1 MRCWANQFSRGGN
14 NLQGECLYRL
24 GENQQQATFKHLLQT
39 DPNLSI
45 EPLHDY
51 DQTALFV
58 VPFPPL
64 PLLPGERQIF
74 GSLANLFPPRSKR
87 RRRRR
92 PRASR
97 QEASRQA
104 RTRWGLDPPRLFLH
118 STRRSTWRRSW
129 TSIFAPRLPLKPP
142 WFIFRSRNFILGE
155 KNSVF
160 MYFLDVYFVQASLS
174 RFFFFFRSKGEE
186 KSAMSEELNVYFF
199 PLLDL
204 SLYYFV
210 SKGRISFFIFHTY
223 RLLIDEVE
231 NNVKILKLISKLSER
246 YEISDGE

>member
-58 VPFPPL
+58 VPFPPPPS
-64 PLLPGERQIF
+64 PLRGAADFRFSRKPVPSSFEEKEEEEAKSVSARGEQTSEDKVRARPASTIFTLDTQIYLAPILNLDLRSSS
-74 GSLANLFPPRSKR
+74 SLKASVIYFSIEEFYPRREEFSVYVFSWCLL
-87 RRRRR
+87 R
-92 PRASR
+92 P
-97 QEASRQA
+97 
-104 RTRWGLDPPRLFLH
+104 
-118 STRRSTWRRSW
+118 
-129 TSIFAPRLPLKPP
+129 
-142 WFIFRSRNFILGE
+142 
-155 KNSVF
+155 SV
-160 MYFLDVYFVQASLS
+160 SLS
-174 RFFFFFRSKGEE
+174 IFFFFRSKGEE

>member
-58 VPFPPL
+58 VPFPP
-64 PLLPGERQIF
+64 PSLLSGERQIF

-142 WFIFRSRNFILGE
+142 WFIFRSTRGILSSERRIQCLCIFLTFITSSKRL
-155 KNSVF
+155 S
-160 MYFLDVYFVQASLS
+160 LD
-174 RFFFFFRSKGEE
+174 FFFFVRKERR
-186 KSAMSEELNVYFF
+186 NRRWVRNWIYFF
-199 PLLDL
+199 SLLDL
-204 SLYYFV
+204 SIRYNI
-210 SKGRISFFIFHTY
+210 ISFRREEFFLSFT
-223 RLLIDEVE
+223 RID
-231 NNVKILKLISKLSER
+231 
-246 YEISDGE
+246 Y

>member
-1 MRCWANQFSRGGN
+1 MRCWANQFSRDGN

-45 EPLHDY
+45 EPLH

-142 WFIFRSRNFILGE
+142 WFIFRSTRGILSSERRIQCLCIFLTFITSSKRL
-155 KNSVF
+155 S
-160 MYFLDVYFVQASLS
+160 LD
-174 RFFFFFRSKGEE
+174 FFFFVRKERR
-186 KSAMSEELNVYFF
+186 NRRWVRNWIYFF
-199 PLLDL
+199 SLLDL
-204 SLYYFV
+204 SIRYNI
-210 SKGRISFFIFHTY
+210 ISFRREEFFLSFT
-223 RLLIDEVE
+223 RID
-231 NNVKILKLISKLSER
+231 
-246 YEISDGE
+246 Y